1 MGQITEAGN
10 LPEGEKI
17 YLRKGWDDYRVVY
30 PNKIDL
36 SKPLQRGNIN
46 WKNFIGQWHFW
57 VKGILFLI
65 ALYFFVQ
72 MYLSDTQQYR
82 EFVNNID
89 QVCVQYASTLTN
101 ISQMS
106 DDSLYSNINSTNL
119 FLNITTKNGS
129 T

>member
-1 MGQITEAGN
+1 MGETKEVGD

-17 YLRKGWDDYRVVY
+17 YLKKGWDGYRVVY
-30 PNKIDL
+30 PNRLDL
-36 SKPLQRGNIN
+36 SKPIQKGNIN

-57 VKGILFLI
+57 VKGILILI

-72 MYLSDTQQYR
+72 MYLSDTQTCR

-89 QVCVQYASTLTN
+89 TICVQYQSTLTN
-101 ISQMS
+101 ISQVNQN
-106 DDSLYSNINSTNL
+106 YFNQTINL
-119 FLNITTKNGS
+119 FNLIPTKNGS